1 VAFEREEALLHG
13 VYEITEVLGIGGFG
27 IVLAGRHRDIGQLV
41 AIKTIDAARLPPSL
55 RADLPARLRVE
66 ARLMTTLRHPHIVEV
81 YNYETDGELHLLVM
95 ERLDGTLGGYF
106 GVAGGRTVFDACA
119 AGVAIGAALGVA
131 HARNI
136 VHRDIKPQ
144 NVLVASDRT
153 LKVADFG
160 IAKVLD
166 DQTHSVTNIAT
177 PVYAPPEQL
186 DGAAITP
193 AADVYALGVTL
204 YEILTGRPPFGG
216 GLAELRRAHRDDPP
230 PPLAGRAAGPIAEV
244 VLRALR
250 KDPTE
255 RYQDG
260 RQFAVAL
267 FAAAAGQYG
276 ADWPGRS
283 ALPLYID
290 EQLRAQRT
298 LPILDTDA
306 LLHGPSTITT
316 ERGESTRVGGYP
328 GPDDAPPRSLTARG
342 PEDGPGSGGATL
354 SEASTMLSRPD
365 VVPPPVIRQPPPRR
379 RRLGR
384 VARTSEPVEEPLPV
398 SQPVSQPV
406 PLPVSQPVAL
416 PVPLPLPPAAP
427 PATRFVALL
436 ADGRH
441 VGLDDA
447 AQGPLGPRSAGR
459 RRLTPVPIAVPGAHG
474 IAVGPDRA
482 LYVSAPSRHLVVRV
496 EPGSV
501 PTPVLGTGEA
511 GFAGEAGSARRSRID
526 TPYGLAFGPDGA
538 LYVADSGNGLIRRV
552 DVGTDLLDTVAGAT
566 ARALTPGGRHFMAS
580 GAEPAGWTVLPPS
593 ELVLRGPRAVAFD
606 ADGRLLVA
614 DTGNHR
620 VLRVT
625 LTEPA
630 ADPYP
635 GLGVGEA
642 RLLAGTGQPADSGD
656 GGPAVRAR
664 LKRPAGILALPD
676 GRVLVA
682 DTDNGRVRA
691 VSPTGQITAL
701 AGGRYQAPSGLSGP
715 ATRLRAPT
723 WLVALPDGSVL
734 VADTPAGRVAALPLG
749 STGPVGTT
757 TSPPA
762 GTDRPWPS
770 PSGPTALAVWPGS
783 GLLLATGAAA
793 SQITVL
799 LPDGQTAV
807 LATLPR

>member
-27 IVLAGRHRDIGQLV
+27 IVLGGRHRDIGQQV
-41 AIKTIDAARLPPSL
+41 AIKTIDAARLPPYL

-66 ARLMTTLRHPHIVEV
+66 ARLMTSLRHPHIVEV

-131 HARNI
+131 HARNV

-166 DQTHSVTNIAT
+166 DQTHPATNIAT

-230 PPLAGRAAGPIAEV
+230 PPLTGRAAGPIAEV

-250 KDPTE
+250 KDPAE
-255 RYQDG
+255 RYPDG

-283 ALPLYID
+283 TLPLYID

-298 LPILDTDA
+298 LPLLDTDA
-306 LLHGPSTITT
+306 LLRGPATIIT
-316 ERGESTRVGGYP
+316 EGGESTREGRS
-328 GPDDAPPRSLTARG
+328 PDSGDAPPRPLTARG
-342 PEDGPGSGGATL
+342 PGDGLGSGGDAL

-384 VARTSEPVEEPLPV
+384 VARTSEPVEEP
-398 SQPVSQPV
+398 QPV
-406 PLPVSQPVAL
+406 PVPAAQPV
-416 PVPLPLPPAAP
+416 PPHIPPAAP
-427 PATRFVALL
+427 LATRFVALL

-447 AQGPLGPRSAGR
+447 ALGPVGSRSPGR
-459 RRLTPVPIAVPGAHG
+459 RRLAPIPIAVPGGHG

-496 EPGSV
+496 EPGGV

-566 ARALTPGGRHFMAS
+566 ARALTPGGRHFMTS

-593 ELVLRGPRAVAFD
+593 EVVLRGPRAVAFD
-606 ADGRLLVA
+606 VDGRLLVA

-625 LTEPA
+625 LAEPS

-635 GLGVGEA
+635 GRGEA

-656 GGPAVRAR
+656 GGPAARAR
-664 LKRPAGILALPD
+664 LKRPAGVLALPD

-691 VSPTGQITAL
+691 VSPSGQITAL
-701 AGGRYQAPSGLSGP
+701 AGGRYQAASGP
-715 ATRLRAPT
+715 AARLRAPT

-734 VADTPAGRVAALPLG
+734 AADTLAGRVAALPLG
-749 STGPVGTT
+749 ATGPVGTT

-783 GLLLATGAAA
+783 GLVLATGAAA

-799 LPDGQTAV
+799 LPDGQTGV
-807 LATLPR
+807 LATLPH